1 MKKILSSAILLLI
14 FVKVGMAQAQ
24 YQPYSYQFYQ
34 KFNEDLYSTQTSI
47 HTSLRPFV
55 IDNALRHRYD
65 SLMNYGTDSTK
76 KRSWAHRKLFNE
88 HLLEIKQSDYTFFAD
103 IVGDV
108 NIGRDLSGKKSTWL
122 NSRGYQLGGT
132 IGKNFYFFSSGWE
145 NQAVFADYMTN
156 YINQVGIVPG
166 QAYDRSFG
174 KNTKD
179 WSDVTAIISFTPVKY
194 LNVELGQDR
203 NFIGDGYRSLLLSDF
218 ASTYPFLKLTG
229 TLGNVKYMAMW
240 SHMTDPARPA
250 FQYTN
255 GYKRKWGVFHYLDWN
270 VNKRLSVGFF
280 DAVIWAD
287 RDSVSGGK
295 RGFDVAYANPIIFL
309 RPIEAGNGSPDNAM
323 IGVNAKYKITNGVT
337 AYGQFY
343 LDEFR
348 AQDFFAGDGSIKNKY
363 AWQIGL
369 KGANLLNIKSLN
381 YLVEYNGALPFTYSE
396 TTYITN
402 YTHNGEPLA
411 HPFGANF
418 KEVVAMLNY
427 SYKRFDFS
435 GQLNY
440 GHYGLDLTNQYFGKD
455 IFIPYTQTAK
465 LYANYIGQ
473 GLTTDMTFGEFK
485 VAYLLNPKYN
495 LRVELGGLYRQE
507 KNAQFTDKTMLI
519 QFGIRSSFRT
529 IYNDL
534 ASYRRR

>member
-1 MKKILSSAILLLI
+1 
-14 FVKVGMAQAQ
+14 
-24 YQPYSYQFYQ
+24 
-34 KFNEDLYSTQTSI
+34 
-47 HTSLRPFV
+47 
-55 IDNALRHRYD
+55 
-65 SLMNYGTDSTK
+65 
-76 KRSWAHRKLFNE
+76 
-88 HLLEIKQSDYTFFAD
+88 
-103 IVGDV
+103 
-108 NIGRDLSGKKSTWL
+108 
-122 NSRGYQLGGT
+122 
-132 IGKNFYFFSSGWE
+132 
-145 NQAVFADYMTN
+145 MTN

-369 KGANLLNIKSLN
+369 KGLTSL
-381 YLVEYNGALPFTYSE
+381 
-396 TTYITN
+396 I
-402 YTHNGEPLA
+402 
-411 HPFGANF
+411 
-418 KEVVAMLNY
+418 
-427 SYKRFDFS
+427 
-435 GQLNY
+435 
-440 GHYGLDLTNQYFGKD
+440 
-455 IFIPYTQTAK
+455 
-465 LYANYIGQ
+465 
-473 GLTTDMTFGEFK
+473 
-485 VAYLLNPKYN
+485 
-495 LRVELGGLYRQE
+495 
-507 KNAQFTDKTMLI
+507 
-519 QFGIRSSFRT
+519 
-529 IYNDL
+529 
-534 ASYRRR
+534 